1 MTWRAKRLSSIM
13 RAPWNS
19 VPVDAAMVDSQPMA
33 ANLPDLPAVLARRT
47 VYKPQGNQL
56 RLPGVAMPAWSADWR
71 LVAVSNIAPVSGSKS
86 TLAND
91 VLRLAAVAHSVEGR
105 LELDDAQGAALL
117 ARHRDGS
124 PRRPLQPHVRRWHD
138 ATRWLRCALWVDPK
152 THKWFP
158 LAEVT
163 ALYGSTVLAP
173 PEWSRHPHR
182 GKDGGWT
189 LSAEG
194 GIAARARLLASGNGS
209 AAGRVV
215 TALEHML
222 ACGFDGGKVS
232 QLLRPASEKA
242 GGHGSAVPIAW
253 REAMTLAG
261 IAWNWHDKAADEG
274 QRKRWGRIVARLRKA
289 GYMAGSLAGEAPA
302 GDSIEIVEVVRGS
315 RAHPGG
321 LRFRAS
327 ARFVAAAAQSDNK
340 QFLRVSLGD
349 WLGFAMPEQCTRQ
362 ALEIRNRPS
371 TYRTSQLC
379 WPTQRAKRSCW
390 LCGWRRQQLRWARP
404 TSLHPGASSVLQS
417 DLGRTELLKAL
428 PDTSGVAVLKTG
440 ATAIG
445 MSRASTRGSRSC
457 SPKADRE
464 PASNLPSSQLRG
476 VAASRR

>member
-1 MTWRAKRLSSIM
+1 MAEATDWITPPVDDLANSIVSLHRRWVALPDDKRGAHPLGPLVKAWQAARGDPPSAVVVRERHGMTWRAKRLSSIM

-371 TYRTSQLC
+371 G
-379 WPTQRAKRSCW
+379 K
-390 LCGWRRQQLRWARP
+390 
-404 TSLHPGASSVLQS
+404 
-417 DLGRTELLKAL
+417 
-428 PDTSGVAVLKTG
+428 
-440 ATAIG
+440 
-445 MSRASTRGSRSC
+445 
-457 SPKADRE
+457 PK
-464 PASNLPSSQLRG
+464 
-476 VAASRR
+476 